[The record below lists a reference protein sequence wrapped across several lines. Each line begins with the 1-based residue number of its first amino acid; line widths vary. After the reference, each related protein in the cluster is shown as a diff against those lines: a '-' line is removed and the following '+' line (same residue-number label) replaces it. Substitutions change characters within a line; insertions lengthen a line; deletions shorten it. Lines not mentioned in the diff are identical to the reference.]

1 MSFTIC
7 VAAKVG
13 GLMQLAC
20 MAIPHNLSASAVVRA
35 AHLLTRVLGNQA
47 LENADTPL
55 TFYKGAIGLAFLL
68 LLISV
73 ELQDK
78 RSK

>member
-1 MSFTIC
+1 
-7 VAAKVG
+7 
-13 GLMQLAC
+13 MQLAC

-35 AHLLTRVLGNQA
+35 ACLLTRVLGNKA
-47 LENADTPL
+47 VEDADIPL
-55 TFYKGAIGLAFLL
+55 TFYKGAICHAFLL
-68 LLISV
+68 LLVSV

>member
-1 MSFTIC
+1 
-7 VAAKVG
+7 
-13 GLMQLAC
+13 
-20 MAIPHNLSASAVVRA
+20 MAIPHNLSASSVVRA
-35 AHLLTRVLGNQA
+35 ACLLIRVLVTQA
-47 LENADTPL
+47 AENADTPL
-55 TFYKGAIGLAFLL
+55 GFYKAAICYAFLL